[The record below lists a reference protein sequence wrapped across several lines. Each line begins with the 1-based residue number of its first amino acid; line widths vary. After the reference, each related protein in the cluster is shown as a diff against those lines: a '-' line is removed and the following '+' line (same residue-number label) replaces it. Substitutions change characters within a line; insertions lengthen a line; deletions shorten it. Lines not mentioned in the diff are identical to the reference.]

1 MDEPP
6 LLQKMLSQLGLTR
19 SLSKIKFGGVVG
31 KQTLLGIA
39 LCTGLA
45 AVALRSSD
53 RYVQLLAIVLIFLAV
68 LSIVAGNLWYA
79 HKHPAE
85 ATLEGLEIVALQHSL
100 VGSKFQD
107 VAQQSPVV
115 PIAPPGALPPPEEE
129 L

>member
-39 LCTGLA
+39 LCVGLS
-45 AVALRSSD
+45 AVAIRSSD
-53 RYVQLLAIVLIFLAV
+53 RYVRLLAITFMFLAG

-85 ATLEGLEIVALQHSL
+85 ATEAGFHLAADFVLWTDSAVTHD
-100 VGSKFQD
+100 QD
-107 VAQQSPVV
+107 CKAARR
-115 PIAPPGALPPPEEE
+115 ICA
-129 L
+129 